1 LDDREP
7 TGVQSEARA
16 NTRMVVEAA
25 IDFSNGANR
34 EMWNA
39 YRWRLSDNISP
50 WRLGGF
56 TVEDR
61 APSEFMTGSTGSR
74 PAKRLPSTEQVD
86 SEEQD

>member
-1 LDDREP
+1 MDDREP
-7 TGVQSEARA
+7 TGVQSEGRA

-34 EMWNA
+34 EKWNT
-39 YRWRLSDNISP
+39 YRWRMSDNISP

-61 APSEFMTGSTGSR
+61 ATSEF
-74 PAKRLPSTEQVD
+74 AAEA
-86 SEEQD
+86 SEDKGVS